1 LGLEQHLYPTVIY
14 FGLLPTFFSAITS
27 VISLKTKHDPLAK
40 RAPWVT
46 GLWVLNDLFLALAN
60 LAILIPVWISE
71 PAAMGRHGDWM
82 MLETYATVFL
92 MSNMFIHAYL
102 AFYPFK
108 SLFNIEYQKDCPHC
122 HGRLGT
128 PVETVGTKRE
138 RYSLLRAENYLYEQE
153 AEASS
158 GTIRLSADSEA

>member
-1 LGLEQHLYPTVIY
+1 
-14 FGLLPTFFSAITS
+14 
-27 VISLKTKHDPLAK
+27 
-40 RAPWVT
+40 
-46 GLWVLNDLFLALAN
+46 
-60 LAILIPVWISE
+60 
-71 PAAMGRHGDWM
+71 MGRHGDWM